1 MLVQVSKLT
10 KRREYWGHLL
20 CLGSNYGYYPNAQKT
35 ALVTKEQHLSEAEH
49 LFNDTGIEITAA
61 GHRYLGGALGSKAFR
76 KDYYLECVARWQVE
90 LTIIWR
96 TWQGRSLR
104 QPIMF

>member
-1 MLVQVSKLT
+1 M
-10 KRREYWGHLL
+10 GPD
-20 CLGSNYGYYPNAQKT
+20 YGYYPNAEKT

-90 LTIIWR
+90 LTNLANIAR
-96 TWQGRSLR
+96 T
-104 QPIMF
+104 QPQAAYHVLQQAF